1 MGGKEVFVLLMSI
14 GILASQC
21 GVLRCDM
28 MDNLAD

>member
-1 MGGKEVFVLLMSI
+1 MGGKEVVVLLMSI

-21 GVLRCDM
+21 GVLCCDM